1 MLRSMGYFTGILAAL
16 ALVALSGCARSTN
29 DGSRSADAPLAA
41 QASSPIAIG
50 PYTATFD
57 AAREELRDLGF
68 VLDRVDAQ
76 LGAITTMP
84 KGSGGLATP
93 WDREQSSIEDEVNDA
108 VHRAQRVVRIEFAPA
123 DGSSAPPD
131 LRQFSGR
138 VTMTVNATLQ
148 RVHIPGWRLNTLG
161 VLNSTYSRDPALD
174 ARGLS
179 TYAVPIRQDSELAS
193 WLADRIAARLATQA
207 TTAAGETPLPES

>member
-1 MLRSMGYFTGILAAL
+1 MTSRTLTLGIVVLI
-16 ALVALSGCARSTN
+16 ALSGCARSSSTAA
-29 DGSRSADAPLAA
+29 RSGDTADVAHAPVSFAA
-41 QASSPIAIG
+41 GQYPAA
-50 PYTATFD
+50 FD

-76 LGAITTMP
+76 LGVITTLP

-108 VHRAQRVVRIEFAPA
+108 VHRAQRVVRIEYVPSDSSTPA
-123 DGSSAPPD
+123 TD
-131 LRQFSGR
+131 LRSFNGN
-138 VTMTVNATLQ
+138 VNMAVGATLQ
-148 RVHIPGWRLNTLG
+148 RVNVPGWRLNTLG

-179 TYAVPIRQDSELAS
+179 IYAVPIRQDSELAA
-193 WLADRIAARLATQA
+193 WLARRIATRLETQP
-207 TTAAGETPLPES
+207 AASAPSASAANTPQ